1 MKSQLYDKAVAS
13 VMESTSFLTLES
25 IFGKLQSSAV
35 FKAAYSKA
43 YKDITKNGVEQ
54 CVININ
60 TKN

>member
-1 MKSQLYDKAVAS
+1 
-13 VMESTSFLTLES
+13 MESTSFLTLES

-35 FKAAYSKA
+35 FKAAYTKA
-43 YKDITKNGVEQ
+43 YEDITKNGVEQ